1 MGTEVLVVDIN
12 DVGEGDPQL
21 LGQLNGHRIGRVI
34 RFLDDL
40 VQKMQHT
47 LQKNYLAY
55 NELINSSIIPLYQ
68 DTPSGSC
75 CSVQNQEKRIVS
87 LRVP

>member
-21 LGQLNGHRIGRVI
+21 PGQLNGHRIGRVI

-40 VQKMQHT
+40 VQEMQLT
-47 LQKNYLAY
+47 LHGCYYFK
-55 NELINSSIIPLYQ
+55 
-68 DTPSGSC
+68 
-75 CSVQNQEKRIVS
+75 
-87 LRVP
+87 